1 MLLPRRRGHTRCQVA
16 DGDDRNAGQHRGID
30 FQNTVATAAAASSA
44 TPAPPPTPA
53 AAEPQPAPAAALA
66 SNTPSPHDPAAAE
79 PATAATAIRWPAD
92 AREPLPAETA
102 APDPLSSS
110 AAAHAAAA
118 LAAALAAAALAAA
131 HAAAAQPAAL
141 AAAAHPPRPAAAL
154 AAAAQPT
161 AARPPPPSPPPLPP
175 PPSPP
180 PPSPPPSPPPPSPPP
195 PSPPPSP
202 PPPSPPPPSP
212 PPPAPSPPLG
222 EVEAV
227 DFDAETGLFCFYH
240 YDYGVND
247 EIQDANSDRIL
258 TYAYGTN
265 VPSYGLLY
273 TLSHPDRGGQI
284 DNTTTAPKAGYEAW
298 ERVRLYSSAAPNVVN
313 GDATAVAMFDAGTG
327 HYYLGIRSSVGYLR
341 AAYYHPGA
349 TDLTTAIALKPWGD
363 PTTSSD
369 VQFFDE
375 GGSPEKVNCEPFP
388 SPPPP
393 PPPPPSPQRR
403 RLIGGVA
410 GLPQGVRVPVAV
422 K

>member
-79 PATAATAIRWPAD
+79 PATTATAVRWPAD

-102 APDPLSSS
+102 SPDPLSSS

-141 AAAAHPPRPAAAL
+141 AAAAHAAAALAAALAAAALAAALAAAAHAAAALAAAL
-154 AAAAQPT
+154 AAAAQP
-161 AARPPPPSPPPLPP
+161 AALAAAL
-175 PPSPP
+175 
-180 PPSPPPSPPPPSPPP
+180 
-195 PSPPPSP
+195 P

-273 TLSHPDRGGQI
+273 TLSHPDRPGQI

-410 GLPQGVRVPVAV
+410 GLPQDVRVPVAV

>member
-1 MLLPRRRGHTRCQVA
+1 M
-16 DGDDRNAGQHRGID
+16 
-30 FQNTVATAAAASSA
+30 
-44 TPAPPPTPA
+44 
-53 AAEPQPAPAAALA
+53 
-66 SNTPSPHDPAAAE
+66 
-79 PATAATAIRWPAD
+79 
-92 AREPLPAETA
+92 
-102 APDPLSSS
+102 
-110 AAAHAAAA
+110 
-118 LAAALAAAALAAA
+118 
-131 HAAAAQPAAL
+131 
-141 AAAAHPPRPAAAL
+141 
-154 AAAAQPT
+154 
-161 AARPPPPSPPPLPP
+161 
-175 PPSPP
+175 
-180 PPSPPPSPPPPSPPP
+180 
-195 PSPPPSP
+195 
-202 PPPSPPPPSP
+202 
-212 PPPAPSPPLG
+212 
-222 EVEAV
+222 

-258 TYAYGTN
+258 TYAYGAN

-273 TLSHPDRGGQI
+273 TLSHPDRRGQI

-375 GGSPEKVNCEPFP
+375 GGGPEKVNCEPFP